1 MLTKKEVEDFIV
13 KFPIYQYAF
22 LTPEDID
29 FSPKVRSFCRRDCRF
44 YDTNW
49 ACPPAVPRVEK
60 CRLRCSQYSNVL
72 FFSSVGSIGEGTKEA
87 RDESKQGHE
96 DLVKIIED
104 HLINNG
110 YKIYTLTSDTC
121 TLCPKCTFPHEY
133 CRHPEL
139 MHPCIESH
147 GIVISDLA
155 VKFNMDYNISSR
167 LHLWFALV
175 FYEEAAEAAE
185 GKADK

>member
-1 MLTKKEVEDFIV
+1 M
-13 KFPIYQYAF
+13 PAG
-22 LTPEDID
+22 
-29 FSPKVRSFCRRDCRF
+29 SP
-44 YDTNW
+44 
-49 ACPPAVPRVEK
+49 
-60 CRLRCSQYSNVL
+60 
-72 FFSSVGSIGEGTKEA
+72 EGTKEA

-121 TLCPKCTFPHEY
+121 TLCPKCTFPHEF
-133 CRHPEL
+133 CRYPEL

-175 FYEEAAEAAE
+175 FYEEDAEAAE
-185 GKADK
+185 EKTD